1 MNAIKLQKIHITAH
15 LRHKPN
21 SAGINT
27 WQNIQHP
34 PPLIVRVRTYKWF
47 SLTKH
52 HLPTQVELQN
62 KPPTARDYLYNAT
75 FWTGYEC
82 RPGAKNSKWNLCKVI
97 VWRLEAALQPSRSPA
112 TRGRPRRLR
121 QSGCLHRARHT
132 PLYSLATPS
141 RKLSLCSPCDTA
153 PLDSAWKCRSIAQ
166 RWPLF
171 QCAYSV
177 HSNRCNN
184 KQNFQQRRCVLC
196 SRWIFR
202 TYVRE
207 SVNKVDVWRDPQ

>member
-112 TRGRPRRLR
+112 TRGRPPEAPAVGLAPPRATHAALLASNPVSET
-121 QSGCLHRARHT
+121 QSMFSMWH
-132 PLYSLATPS
+132 
-141 RKLSLCSPCDTA
+141 CSTWFG
-153 PLDSAWKCRSIAQ
+153 LKM
-166 RWPLF
+166 
-171 QCAYSV
+171 
-177 HSNRCNN
+177 
-184 KQNFQQRRCVLC
+184 
-196 SRWIFR
+196 
-202 TYVRE
+202 
-207 SVNKVDVWRDPQ
+207 